1 MTRKKRRFLTEDHI
15 YRDLTIALGLL
26 FVLGPVLDYLL
37 ESSRVESFLTVAF
50 LVFALFEITRR
61 ASDVVVGLALGLP
74 AVAGGVIIA
83 ATPDTPT
90 INLTPVV
97 LTAFFLGFLV
107 WRILKDVA
115 DGSRISKEKVYGA
128 VCAYL
133 LIGFLFASVYGFL
146 ALVDPD
152 AFSVSAALEAELAG
166 RGEHQGFGIFT
177 YFSFVTMSTL
187 GFGDI
192 TPRTP
197 MAQTLTWMQAV
208 FGQLFLVVLVA
219 RLVSL
224 LPQTN
229 ANRLDSS

>member
-107 WRILKDVA
+107 WRILKDLA
-115 DGSRISKEKVYGA
+115 DGSRISSEKVYGA

-187 GFGDI
+187 GYGDI
-192 TPRTP
+192 SPVSSTACTI
-197 MAQTLTWMQAV
+197 AWIQAV
-208 FGQLFLVVLVA
+208 LGQLYLAIMIAGLVGTHIASKRDQL
-219 RLVSL
+219 
-224 LPQTN
+224 
-229 ANRLDSS
+229 